1 MNEKSK
7 LIIMTHHAKRREEK
21 RRCEESYEQ
30 FVKSA
35 WCVLEPD
42 TKVIWNW
49 HMSYLSNVIQ
59 DSLTKVARK
68 EKRKKHLLVNIPP
81 SSAKS
86 MLFTRM
92 PNAWA
97 WIHWPWMRFLSSSYA
112 GDLSLEHSSDT
123 RSIIRSEWFQ
133 NYWGDKLVLS
143 DDQDSKSFFKTDRG
157 GRRQTTS
164 TGAKV
169 TGRHAH
175 IITVDDPI
183 SAEEAESPAAIDK
196 HLRYYKRTLSSR
208 FIDPSVGMFW
218 VVMQRLHVDDLTGY
232 LLNKEKDRYYHI
244 CLPAEEMEWISP
256 ASLRKFYVD
265 GLFFPQKFTR
275 SFLDDQKNAD
285 IYGYTGQ
292 YLQKPTPEEGGIFK
306 RYNWKF
312 WVPSGHS
319 VKEFD
324 PITVR
329 VGTEYIECEVVELPR
344 TFTEEICSWDF
355 SFKDKKEN
363 DPVAGFALGQN
374 GSDIFILDR
383 CYGNMDYALSSQN
396 MIELNNKHPGAIGK
410 LIEDKANGTA
420 IIQDYKANIP
430 GIIPIKAQ
438 KGDSPHSRAI
448 IASRYHAAKNLVL
461 PHPEHAKWS
470 MNVIDEFAMYKNKY
484 DKNDQITAICQ
495 AVVFFKNF
503 HPVFPA
509 FSQSLK
515 KIKLDWRN
523 MENTISLY
531 ISEWIEQDTSI
542 IIAAYNART
551 GNLAILN
558 DLVLTNMNPEII
570 KPLLDKMIQYLTG
583 GILSDTKHFE
593 WFGSPNMFGSAS
605 NNGTYLRQN
614 YQREGIFDAYS
625 RLDIGIQENRA
636 WEEKGAITKMNSII
650 LGGKLIIDE
659 RAEEVGR
666 QFASWCYE
674 GDRTAPGY
682 GLARAACNIVSML
695 YESGTIDDKKEI
707 IPAYSVKRETIL
719 NKINQNV
726 INGTAGFSN
735 TYTPLENDANSWM
748 TF

>member
-1 MNEKSK
+1 MNERSK
-7 LIIMTHHAKRREEK
+7 LILLTHHAKRREEK
-21 RRCEESYEQ
+21 KRCEESYEQ

-35 WCVLEPD
+35 WSVLEPD
-42 TKVIWNW
+42 TNVIWNW
-49 HMSYLSNVIQ
+49 HMTYLCTVIQ
-59 DSLTKVARK
+59 RALERVSRK
-68 EKRKKHLLVNIPP
+68 EKRVKHLLVNIPP

-97 WIHWPWMRFLSSSYA
+97 WIKWPWMRFLSSSYA

-133 NYWGDKLVLS
+133 NYWGDQFVLS
-143 DDQDSKSFFKTDRG
+143 EDQDSKSFFKTDRG

-175 IITVDDPI
+175 IIAVDDPL

-218 VVMQRLHVDDLTGY
+218 VIMQRLHTEDLTGY
-232 LLNKEKDRYYHI
+232 ILKKEKHKYYHI

-256 ASLRKFYVD
+256 PNLRKCYVN
-265 GLFFPQKFTR
+265 GLFFPEKFTR

-285 IYGYTGQ
+285 IYAYTGQ

-312 WVPSGHS
+312 WIPSGHLINQY
-319 VKEFD
+319 D
-324 PITVR
+324 PVNVR
-329 VGTEYIECEVVELPR
+329 MGTEYKECEVVELPR

-355 SFKDKKEN
+355 SFKDKKDN
-363 DPVAGFALGQN
+363 DPVAGFALGQS
-374 GSDIFILDR
+374 GSNIYITDR
-383 CYGNMDYALSSQN
+383 RYGNMDYAVSSEN
-396 MIELNNKHPGAIGK
+396 MIDLKRKHPGAIGI
-410 LIEDKANGTA
+410 LVEDKANGTA
-420 IIQDYKANIP
+420 IIQDYKAQIP
-430 GIIPIKAQ
+430 GIIPVQAH
-438 KGDSPHSRAI
+438 KGDSPHSRAQ
-448 IASRYHAAKNLVL
+448 IASRYHAAGNIVL
-461 PHPEHAKWS
+461 PHPEIAKWS
-470 MNVIDEFAMYKNKY
+470 KSVVDEFAMYRNKD

-503 HPVFPA
+503 HPVFPS
-509 FSQSLK
+509 FQQSLK

-523 MENTISLY
+523 IENTVSLY
-531 ISEWIEQDTSI
+531 ISQWIEQESSI

-583 GILSDTKHFE
+583 GILASTKRFD

-605 NNGTYLRQN
+605 NTGTYLRQN
-614 YQREGIFDAYS
+614 YQREGIFDAYT
-625 RLDIGIQENRA
+625 RLGLNVQENRA
-636 WEEKGAITKMNSII
+636 WEEKGAITRMNSLIM
-650 LGGKLIIDE
+650 GGKVIIDE
-659 RAEEVGR
+659 RAQETGR

-674 GDRTAPGY
+674 GDKPASGY
-682 GLARAACNIVSML
+682 GLAMAACNIVSML
-695 YESGTIDDKKEI
+695 YESGAIDEKKELL
-707 IPAYSVKRETIL
+707 PPYSQKREG
-719 NKINQNV
+719 V
-726 INGTAGFSN
+726 INRLNQEAIQGVMGFSSD
-735 TYTPLENDANSWM
+735 YTPTTADNNSWM
-748 TF
+748 KF

>member
-1 MNEKSK
+1 
-7 LIIMTHHAKRREEK
+7 MTHHAKRREEK

-49 HMSYLSNVIQ
+49 HMGYLCTVIQ
-59 DSLTKVARK
+59 NALERVSQKK
-68 EKRKKHLLVNIPP
+68 ERVKHLLVNIPP

-97 WIHWPWMRFLSSSYA
+97 WIKWPWMRFLSSSYA

-123 RSIIRSEWFQ
+123 RAIIRSEWYQ
-133 NYWGDKLVLS
+133 NYWGDKYLLS
-143 DDQDSKSFFKTDRG
+143 EDQDSKSFFKTDRG

-175 IITVDDPI
+175 IIAIDDPL

-218 VVMQRLHVDDLTGY
+218 IIMQRLHTDDLTGY
-232 LLNKEKDRYYHI
+232 ILNKEKERYYHI

-256 ASLRKFYVD
+256 PHLRKRYVN
-265 GLFFPQKFTR
+265 GLFFPEKFTR
-275 SFLDDQKNAD
+275 QFLDDQKNAD
-285 IYGYTGQ
+285 IYAYTGQ

-312 WVPSGHS
+312 WIPTGDLPDQYGPV
-319 VKEFD
+319 
-324 PITVR
+324 TVR
-329 VGTEYIECEVVELPR
+329 IGTEYRECEIVELPR
-344 TFTEEICSWDF
+344 NFTEEICSWDF
-355 SFKDKKEN
+355 SFKDKNDN
-363 DPVAGFALGQN
+363 DPVAGFALGQI
-374 GSDIFILDR
+374 GSDVYITDR
-383 CYGNMDYALSSQN
+383 RYGNMDYARSSEN
-396 MIELNNKHPGAIGK
+396 MIDLKNKHPEALGI

-420 IIQDYKANIP
+420 IIQDYKAQIP
-430 GIIPIKAQ
+430 GIIPIQAHR
-438 KGDSPHSRAI
+438 GDSPHSRAQVT
-448 IASRYHAAKNLVL
+448 SRYHAARNLVL
-461 PHPEHAKWS
+461 PHPEIKKWA
-470 MNVIDEFAMYKNKY
+470 MDVVDEFAMYKNKT

-503 HPVFPA
+503 HPVFPS
-509 FSQSLK
+509 FVQSLK
-515 KIKLDWRN
+515 KLKLDWRN

-531 ISEWIEQDTSI
+531 ISQWIEQDTSI

-583 GILSDTKHFE
+583 GILTSTKSFE
-593 WFGSPNMFGSAS
+593 WFGSPNMFGNTTNS
-605 NNGTYLRQN
+605 GTYLRQN
-614 YQREGIFDAYS
+614 YQREGIFDAYV
-625 RLDIGIQENRA
+625 RLGINIQENRA
-636 WEEKGAITKMNSII
+636 WEEKGAITRMNSLIM
-650 LGGKLIIDE
+650 GGKIIIDE
-659 RAEEVGR
+659 RAKEVCR

-674 GDRTAPGY
+674 GEKTALGY
-682 GLARAACNIVSML
+682 GLAMAACNIVSML
-695 YESGTIDDKKEI
+695 CESGMIDEKREILLPYSPKKE
-707 IPAYSVKRETIL
+707 ALTERLQHEAAMGAL
-719 NKINQNV
+719 NFSGDYTPV
-726 INGTAGFSN
+726 VADSN
-735 TYTPLENDANSWM
+735 TWM
-748 TF
+748 KF